1 MDQILF
7 AGLTGY
13 AWVAIVTMLGI
24 FALLIFTKVPTDFA
38 FLGGLAVLL
47 LTGTIDL
54 KVALSGFS
62 STSVLTVAFMF
73 VVVAG
78 LTQTGV
84 LHWITRRCLGTPKS
98 YPSALL
104 RLMAPV
110 SAASAVLSNTTV
122 VAMFIQVVMIWSK
135 KLRLKPSKLLIP
147 LSYASVFGGLC
158 TIIGTP
164 PNLIVSGL
172 YADQTGH
179 SFGFFEVGK
188 LGVICLIA
196 GYLLLLLM
204 RRFLPERTQS
214 EEQFADTKEF
224 TVELL
229 VPSDCPYVGQ
239 TVEEAGLGQVNGGH
253 IIEILRFDKELISPV
268 PDDEFIM
275 GGDRLIYTGMPD
287 KLMALKQSHGLVTA
301 AQHVYSVSELSGE
314 RNLVQAVVPEYSSL
328 IGRTF
333 MSRNFEKLFQVVLIA
348 ISRQGKRIEASPRET
363 VIFPGDTLLLECT
376 PDFYDQASL
385 LEKDMLLLNKP
396 EKDLPV
402 NQKTYVA
409 SAIMLA
415 IVAVSAFNILPLVTA
430 ALVGMILL
438 LLTKCCTP
446 ASARSNVSG
455 STLVVFAASIGVAS
469 SIQSTGLA
477 AAIAGSIQGLC
488 GTNPYIALIVI
499 CLTVCVMSEFIS
511 NTAAAAIFFP
521 IAMQTAHVLG
531 VNPEPFLFSLMI
543 STASF
548 ATPIGS
554 PTHLLVYGPGGYKFQ
569 DFARLGILMNLMTVA
584 VSALFAPLFWP
595 F

>member
-54 KVALSGFS
+54 KAALSGFS

-98 YPSALL
+98 YPGALL

-122 VAMFIQVVMIWSK
+122 AAMFIQVVMIWSK

-253 IIEILRFDKELISPV
+253 IIEILRFDK
-268 PDDEFIM
+268 
-275 GGDRLIYTGMPD
+275 
-287 KLMALKQSHGLVTA
+287 
-301 AQHVYSVSELSGE
+301 
-314 RNLVQAVVPEYSSL
+314 
-328 IGRTF
+328 
-333 MSRNFEKLFQVVLIA
+333 
-348 ISRQGKRIEASPRET
+348 
-363 VIFPGDTLLLECT
+363 
-376 PDFYDQASL
+376 
-385 LEKDMLLLNKP
+385 
-396 EKDLPV
+396 
-402 NQKTYVA
+402 
-409 SAIMLA
+409 
-415 IVAVSAFNILPLVTA
+415 
-430 ALVGMILL
+430 
-438 LLTKCCTP
+438 
-446 ASARSNVSG
+446 
-455 STLVVFAASIGVAS
+455 
-469 SIQSTGLA
+469 
-477 AAIAGSIQGLC
+477 
-488 GTNPYIALIVI
+488 
-499 CLTVCVMSEFIS
+499 
-511 NTAAAAIFFP
+511 
-521 IAMQTAHVLG
+521 
-531 VNPEPFLFSLMI
+531 
-543 STASF
+543 
-548 ATPIGS
+548 
-554 PTHLLVYGPGGYKFQ
+554 
-569 DFARLGILMNLMTVA
+569 
-584 VSALFAPLFWP
+584 
-595 F
+595 

>member
-54 KVALSGFS
+54 KAAMSGFS
-62 STSVLTVAFMF
+62 STSVLTVGFMF

-84 LHWITRRCLGTPKS
+84 LHWITRRCLGTPKTYS
-98 YPSALL
+98 GALL

-135 KLRLKPSKLLIP
+135 KLHIKPSKLLIP

-172 YADQTGH
+172 FVEQGGRA
-179 SFGFFEVGK
+179 FGFFEVGK
-188 LGVICLIA
+188 LGIICLIA

-204 RRFLPERTQS
+204 RRLLPERTQS
-214 EEQFADTKEF
+214 EEQFANIKEF

-229 VPSDCPYVGQ
+229 VPSDCPSIGQ
-239 TVEEAGLGQVNGGH
+239 TVAEAGLGQVEGGH

-301 AQHVYSVSELSGE
+301 SEHVYSVSELSGE

-333 MSRNFEKLFQVVLIA
+333 MGRNFEKLFQVVLVA

-376 PDFYDQASL
+376 PAFFEQSDTLSKEL
-385 LEKDMLLLNKP
+385 LLLNQP
-396 EKDLPV
+396 EKEIPISR
-402 NQKTYVA
+402 KTYIA
-409 SAIMLA
+409 SAIMLGV
-415 IVAVSAFNILPLVTA
+415 ILVSAFNILPLTTA
-430 ALVGMILL
+430 ALVGLTLILL
-438 LLTKCCTP
+438 THCCSP
-446 ASARSNVSG
+446 IQARASVSG
-455 STLVVFAASIGVAS
+455 STLVVFAASIGMGS

-477 AAIAGSIQGLC
+477 SVIAEGIQSLC
-488 GTNPYIALIVI
+488 GTNPYVALIAI
-499 CLTVCVMSEFIS
+499 CLTVCVLSEFIS

-521 IAMQTAHVLG
+521 IVMHTAALLG

-554 PTHLLVYGPGGYKFQ
+554 ATHLLVYGPGGYKFQ
-569 DFARLGILMNLMTVA
+569 DFARLGVLMNLMTVA

>member
-7 AGLTGY
+7 AGLTAY
-13 AWVAIVTMLGI
+13 AWIAIVTMLGI

-54 KVALSGFS
+54 KAALSGFS

-84 LHWITRRCLGTPKS
+84 LHWITRRCLGAPKTYS
-98 YPSALL
+98 GALL

-135 KLRLKPSKLLIP
+135 KLHIKPSKLLIP

-172 YADQTGH
+172 YTEQGGRV
-179 SFGFFEVGK
+179 FGFFEVGK
-188 LGVICLIA
+188 LGIICLIA

-214 EEQFADTKEF
+214 EEQFANIKEF

-229 VPSDCPYVGQ
+229 VPSDCPSIGQ
-239 TVEEAGLGQVNGGH
+239 TVAEAGLGQVEGGH

-287 KLMALKQSHGLVTA
+287 KLMALKQTHGLVTA
-301 AQHVYSVSELSGE
+301 AQHVYSISELSGE

-333 MSRNFEKLFQVVLIA
+333 MGRNFEKLFQVVLVA

-376 PDFYDQASL
+376 PAFFEQSDTL
-385 LEKDMLLLNKP
+385 LKELLLLNQP
-396 EKDLPV
+396 EKEIPISR
-402 NQKTYVA
+402 KTYIA
-409 SAIMLA
+409 SAIMLGV
-415 IVAVSAFNILPLVTA
+415 ILVSAFNILPLTTA
-430 ALVGMILL
+430 ALVGLTLILL
-438 LLTKCCTP
+438 THCCSP
-446 ASARSNVSG
+446 SQARASVSG
-455 STLVVFAASIGVAS
+455 STLVVFAASIGMGS

-477 AAIAGSIQGLC
+477 SVIAEGIQSLC
-488 GTNPYIALIVI
+488 GTNPYVALIAI
-499 CLTVCVMSEFIS
+499 CLAVCALSEFIS

-521 IAMQTAHVLG
+521 IVMHTAALLG
-531 VNPEPFLFSLMI
+531 VSPEPFLFSLMI

-548 ATPIGS
+548 ATPVGS
-554 PTHLLVYGPGGYKFQ
+554 ATHLLVYGPGGYKFQ
-569 DFARLGILMNLMTVA
+569 DFARLGVLMNLMTVA